1 MEAVIILIETE
12 THKDIINLFPRWYIY
27 CTKLTHKFHNFLV
40 KYSFLHVYIKMSVFP
55 CHCIF
60 YILPITHSL
69 LFMLVSKY
77 VPGYNTSLFG
87 IIYRLSLQKGINST
101 GNRWLY
107 KKSNFFKLR
116 SIFSFEIRGSLHLE
130 HA

>member
-40 KYSFLHVYIKMSVFP
+40 KYSFLHVYIYINQSVQ
-55 CHCIF
+55 F

-69 LFMLVSKY
+69 LF
-77 VPGYNTSLFG
+77 
-87 IIYRLSLQKGINST
+87 IYT
-101 GNRWLY
+101 G
-107 KKSNFFKLR
+107 K
-116 SIFSFEIRGSLHLE
+116 
-130 HA
+130 

>member
-55 CHCIF
+55 CHCISISSVLNIANNTQSF
-60 YILPITHSL
+60 IYI
-69 LFMLVSKY
+69 LVSK
-77 VPGYNTSLFG
+77 
-87 IIYRLSLQKGINST
+87 
-101 GNRWLY
+101 
-107 KKSNFFKLR
+107 
-116 SIFSFEIRGSLHLE
+116 
-130 HA
+130 

>member
-55 CHCIF
+55 CHCISISSVLYIANNTQSF
-60 YILPITHSL
+60 IYILE
-69 LFMLVSKY
+69 SK
-77 VPGYNTSLFG
+77 
-87 IIYRLSLQKGINST
+87 
-101 GNRWLY
+101 
-107 KKSNFFKLR
+107 
-116 SIFSFEIRGSLHLE
+116 
-130 HA
+130 